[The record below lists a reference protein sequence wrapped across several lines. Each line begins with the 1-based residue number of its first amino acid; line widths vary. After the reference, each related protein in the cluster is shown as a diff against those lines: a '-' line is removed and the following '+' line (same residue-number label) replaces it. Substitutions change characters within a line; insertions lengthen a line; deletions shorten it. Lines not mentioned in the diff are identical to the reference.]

1 MDTHLSY
8 YCMLMLLLLLWCGAC
23 YVVVGDGGV
32 VDDVVD
38 RSIVGIVGVKIGEG
52 MIILLTG
59 VVLVLAVFMVAPWL
73 AFVVVVPALVVL
85 SVFLHTFR
93 IRTLYVYFNVY
104 FMCTL

>member
-23 YVVVGDGGV
+23 YVVVGDGG
-32 VDDVVD
+32 VVD

-73 AFVVVVPALVVL
+73 AFVGVVPALVVL
-85 SVFLHTFR
+85 SVFLYTFR
-93 IRTLYVYFNVY
+93 IRALYVYFNVY